1 VRWGPVR
8 TKNVTAGR
16 QAAPGGVKVV
26 ENPLWVALIVG
37 AVLMFIT
44 LTGMAYMTWF
54 ERKVLARFQDRLG
67 PTRTGPFGLM
77 QPLADAVKLLGKED
91 LVPASADKWVFL
103 LAPIIIFMT
112 AIVGV
117 SVIPFGG
124 EISIFGFE
132 LNLFAAD
139 VNVGALVILALGS
152 VGVYGI
158 ILGAFASAN
167 RFSLLGGL
175 RAAAQVI
182 SYEMVLALSLV
193 GVFMLAGSLSLREIL
208 VAQQDNLVF
217 DVFGLSISL
226 PNWFILSQ
234 PIAFVVYIIAAVA
247 ETNRAPFDLPEAE
260 SELVA
265 GFHTEYS
272 GFRFSLYFLG
282 EYINMIVIS
291 LFAATLFLG
300 GTDGPFAQDIWGLG
314 VLYLLAKAVLFLFF
328 YVWLRATLPRFR
340 FDQLMGIAWKVLLP
354 IALLNVLFTA
364 FVRLISNGEITVPGW
379 AWLIVAGV
387 AIGALLLS
395 LAGERTRSDHSRPAA
410 QAGD

>member
-1 VRWGPVR
+1 M
-8 TKNVTAGR
+8 
-16 QAAPGGVKVV
+16 V

-37 AVLMFIT
+37 AILMFVT

-91 LVPASADKWVFL
+91 LVPAAADRVVFM
-103 LAPIIIFMT
+103 LAPIVIFMT

-124 EISIFGFE
+124 QISLFGYE
-132 LNLFAAD
+132 MNLFASD

-182 SYEMVLALSLV
+182 SYEVVLGLALV
-193 GVFMLAGSLSLREIL
+193 GVFMLAGSLSLRDIL
-208 VAQQDNLVF
+208 VAQQADLDF
-217 DVFGLSISL
+217 DILGLGLSL
-226 PNWFILSQ
+226 PNWYILSQ
-234 PIAFVVYIIAAVA
+234 PIAFVIYLIAAVA

-291 LFAATLFLG
+291 LFASTLFLG
-300 GTDGPFAQDIWGLG
+300 GTDGPFASDVWGLG
-314 VLYLLAKAVLFLFF
+314 VLYLLAKTALFLFF
-328 YVWLRATLPRFR
+328 YVWLRATLPRLR
-340 FDQLMGIAWKVLLP
+340 FDQLMGIAWKILLP
-354 IALLNVLFTA
+354 LALLNILFTA
-364 FVRLISNGEITVPGW
+364 FVRLIANGDIDVPGW
-379 AWLIVAGV
+379 VWLVVAGV
-387 AIGALLLS
+387 LVVLLALSFL
-395 LAGERTRSDHSRPAA
+395 GERNGRSDRTRPTA
-410 QAGD
+410 QAAD